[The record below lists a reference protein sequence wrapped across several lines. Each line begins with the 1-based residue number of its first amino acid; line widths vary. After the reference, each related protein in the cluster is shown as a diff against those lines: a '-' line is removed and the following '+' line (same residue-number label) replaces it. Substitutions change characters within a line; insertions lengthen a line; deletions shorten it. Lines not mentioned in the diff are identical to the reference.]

1 VWKGLITVEKHLE
14 THFKSPAVVGD
25 FIAPTN
31 LINVNNPLLEGDL
44 PEVALPEPATWTFLL
59 VGFAAVGLSRRRR

>member
-1 VWKGLITVEKHLE
+1 
-14 THFKSPAVVGD
+14 
-25 FIAPTN
+25 

-44 PEVALPEPATWTFLL
+44 PAVALPEPATWTFLL